1 MTFHS
6 TEPVPRS
13 APGTGTGVKT
23 FVTAVLLTFGVGLLG
38 MVGWAV
44 LSSGF
49 GGFLGLVAGVFGV
62 VWWRSIHDKTVFP
75 QVIPTKSVVILAV
88 VNAVLALVLIL
99 TAG

>member
-1 MTFHS
+1 MTYHS
-6 TEPVPRS
+6 TEPARRPKT
-13 APGTGTGVKT
+13 AGADVKT

-49 GGFLGLVAGVFGV
+49 GGFLGLVGGVFAV
-62 VWWRSIHDKTVFP
+62 VWWRHIHGKVFP
-75 QVIPTKSVVILAV
+75 KVIPTKSVVILAV
-88 VNAVLALVLIL
+88 VIAVLALILLL

>member
-1 MTFHS
+1 MTYHS
-6 TEPVPRS
+6 TEPVPR
-13 APGTGTGVKT
+13 PKTGGADVKT

-62 VWWRSIHDKTVFP
+62 VLWRKIHGKAFP
-75 QVIPTKSVVILAV
+75 QVLPTKSVVILAV
-88 VNAVLALVLIL
+88 VNAVLTLILFL

>member
-1 MTFHS
+1 VTFHS
-6 TEPVPRS
+6 TEPVPRPKG
-13 APGTGTGVKT
+13 AGADIKT

-62 VWWRSIHDKTVFP
+62 VWWRKIHGE
-75 QVIPTKSVVILAV
+75 VIPKDLATKSVVILAV
-88 VNAVLALVLIL
+88 VNAVLALILLL

>member
-1 MTFHS
+1 MTYHS
-6 TEPVPRS
+6 TEPVPR
-13 APGTGTGVKT
+13 PKTGGTDVKT

-62 VWWRSIHDKTVFP
+62 VWWRSIHGKTVFP
-75 QVIPTKSVVILAV
+75 KVIPTKSVVILAV
-88 VNAVLALVLIL
+88 VNAVLALILLL

>member
-1 MTFHS
+1 MTYS
-6 TEPVPRS
+6 TQPVPRPKT
-13 APGTGTGVKT
+13 AGADVKT

-62 VWWRSIHDKTVFP
+62 VWWRTVHGKVVFP
-75 QVIPTKSVVILAV
+75 KVIPTKSVVILAV
-88 VNAVLALVLIL
+88 VNAVLALIL
-99 TAG
+99 FLLAG

>member
-1 MTFHS
+1 VTYHS
-6 TEPVPRS
+6 TEPVPRAS
-13 APGTGTGVKT
+13 GAGPDVKT

-49 GGFLGLVAGVFGV
+49 GGFLGLVAGVLGV
-62 VWWRSIHDKTVFP
+62 VWWRHALGKVFP
-75 QVIPTKSVVILAV
+75 LVIPTKAVVILAV
-88 VNAVLALVLIL
+88 VNAVLALILVL

>member
-1 MTFHS
+1 MTYHS
-6 TEPVPRS
+6 TEPVPRPKS
-13 APGTGTGVKT
+13 TGADVKT

-49 GGFLGLVAGVFGV
+49 GGFLGLVGGVFGV
-62 VWWRSIHDKTVFP
+62 VWWRKVHGTAFP
-75 QVIPTKSVVILAV
+75 KVIPAKSVVVLAV
-88 VNAVLALVLIL
+88 VNAVLALILLL

>member
-1 MTFHS
+1 MTYHS
-6 TEPVPRS
+6 TEPVPR
-13 APGTGTGVKT
+13 PKTGGTDVKT

-62 VWWRSIHDKTVFP
+62 VWWRSIHGKVVFP
-75 QVIPTKSVVILAV
+75 KVIPTKSVVILAV
-88 VNAVLALVLIL
+88 VNAVLALILLL

>member
-1 MTFHS
+1 VTFHS
-6 TEPVPRS
+6 TEPVPRAS
-13 APGTGTGVKT
+13 GAGADVKT

-62 VWWRSIHDKTVFP
+62 VWWRKIHGKAFP
-75 QVIPTKSVVILAV
+75 RVLPTKSVVILAV

-99 TAG
+99 MAG

>member
-1 MTFHS
+1 VTFHS
-6 TEPVPRS
+6 TEPVPR
-13 APGTGTGVKT
+13 PKTGGTDVKT

-62 VWWRSIHDKTVFP
+62 VWWRNIHDKTVFP
-75 QVIPTKSVVILAV
+75 KVVPTKSVVILAV
-88 VNAVLALVLIL
+88 INAVLALLLIL
-99 TAG
+99 LAS

>member
-1 MTFHS
+1 MTYHS
-6 TEPVPRS
+6 TQPVPR
-13 APGTGTGVKT
+13 PKTGGADVKT

-62 VWWRSIHDKTVFP
+62 VWWRSIHGKKAFP
-75 QVIPTKSVVILAV
+75 KVIPTKSVVILAV
-88 VNAVLALVLIL
+88 VNAVLALILIL

>member
-1 MTFHS
+1 MTYHS
-6 TEPVPRS
+6 TEPVPRPKT
-13 APGTGTGVKT
+13 AGADVKT

-49 GGFLGLVAGVFGV
+49 GGFLGLVGGVFAV
-62 VWWRSIHDKTVFP
+62 VWWRHIHGKVFP
-75 QVIPTKSVVILAV
+75 KVIPTKSVVILAV
-88 VNAVLALVLIL
+88 VIAVLALILLL